1 MSAENLRKGSQQSE
15 DETAPFLRTDNTG
28 FSQLLAEM
36 KSMNSKIGNIQLDM
50 LKMEVRLIRENAQ
63 NREQLMEKINTV
75 NKENAQNREQLM
87 EKINTVNKENAQ
99 NREQLMEKINTV
111 AASLNKENA
120 LLTSLNKEIST
131 LQISYGKIFTGGVV
145 IVAIASVIGAVIG
158 AVSRFPSE
166 IFHSIFG
173 EK

>member
-87 EKINTVNKENAQ
+87 EKINTV
-99 NREQLMEKINTV
+99 

-145 IVAIASVIGAVIG
+145 IVAIASVIGAV
-158 AVSRFPSE
+158 SRFPSE